1 VVSTSSFGLG
11 ELVLGGT
18 SSSLSTGLVVFVQ
31 LHEFGEIKLRL
42 LEKLD
47 LPDHA
52 VVFKR
57 EDLGALLLDLFTNVV
72 LNKKFDEVFEGV
84 ALDFLLHNLH
94 HLFADELLVRSLG
107 IAGSLNLFLVL
118 LSKSNAEHSE
128 NVAILGLSLNES
140 FDEGVPFLD
149 HSSTMVP
156 GDVHAIEVG
165 IAVKAFD
172 FLNLEPKLLPSS
184 GLGRG
189 VAVTET

>member
-1 VVSTSSFGLG
+1 
-11 ELVLGGT
+11 
-18 SSSLSTGLVVFVQ
+18 
-31 LHEFGEIKLRL
+31 
-42 LEKLD
+42 
-47 LPDHA
+47 
-52 VVFKR
+52 
-57 EDLGALLLDLFTNVV
+57 
-72 LNKKFDEVFEGV
+72 
-84 ALDFLLHNLH
+84 LDFLLHNLH

-107 IAGSLNLFLVL
+107 IAGSLNLFLGL